1 MEQPRLNQ
9 PSTKTYSPRT
19 LLIVA
24 AATSLLILIFALVVL
39 NWLGWL
45 TPLTINRQSSVHDM
59 GQEVMP
65 FDLGETTHV
74 FEMTETGG
82 IQEVIA
88 DDPSDAA
95 QVSLIR
101 QHLQH
106 EALRFREGDFSDP
119 TTLHGNDMP
128 GLTELAQ
135 AAERVTID
143 YTELPDGARLTFTTS
158 ESYLVT
164 AFHRWFGAQLSDHA
178 SDATYR

>member
-1 MEQPRLNQ
+1 
-9 PSTKTYSPRT
+9 
-19 LLIVA
+19 
-24 AATSLLILIFALVVL
+24 
-39 NWLGWL
+39 
-45 TPLTINRQSSVHDM
+45 
-59 GQEVMP
+59 
-65 FDLGETTHV
+65 
-74 FEMTETGG
+74 
-82 IQEVIA
+82 
-88 DDPSDAA
+88 
-95 QVSLIR
+95 IR

-178 SDATYR
+178 SDANYRGSVRSSPLSHPPAARWRQE